1 MTRRRWV
8 SLLLAALLL
17 FASCAPKEPPEAP
30 SESVPPASVPAAE
43 PEEESKPDP
52 ENQTMLG
59 EEYRDPSWYLSEEV
73 LLLLEGQGISVS
85 VAELSP
91 LKKRSFTATLALSD
105 DSGTVS
111 FPVHIRFF
119 PNSEDVRQKQ
129 GNVSAGKDWFAI
141 YDHRDV
147 SIYHPG
153 KIDQPSVQLDTSA
166 LSNRTRVFLEV
177 AYNAQMG
184 WVTPM
189 LLDGKDAFGFF
200 RKDGSLEEATEL
212 KNQKG
217 IFVDRYWAAGAN
229 DYVTCFNKVKNISLV
244 PLEDGYV
251 LFQIFSSSYIFSKGT
266 KEFFLCDQVLR
277 QEQEGITIS
286 FYLFDSSFANKFPQN
301 DHRCLCIWEEKDGR
315 SFSFFTGSLV
325 NLHPS
330 FGWNGEETIM
340 ALDFNKHQS
349 RILGEYTRANVTMDF
364 DRGTMDLEYLLRL
377 EDLDSRDFDNPSHQS
392 PDGRYILARA
402 CPDGG
407 GDVLYWLETLYD
419 TVTGEIQVV
428 TISGGMYGGQGI
440 VSFVDESRLWVHDY
454 DGVQLYR
461 IDGLEPLPLPF
472 PLELGEAYLF
482 GLGYDQ
488 RAGQYAVLYE
498 NVTDEESGFYYSRNS
513 TDTYR
518 LAVYSENGTQLMDFD
533 TGIPLQSGMGG
544 LSRFSLAVE
553 DGVVTFGNYDRFYD
567 YDTSKS
573 YTCRILLDTQT
584 VERKDL

>member
-30 SESVPPASVPAAE
+30 SESISPPASVPAAE

-59 EEYRDPSWYLSEEV
+59 EEYRDPSWYLSEEIP
-73 LLLLEGQGISVS
+73 LLLEGQGISVS

-153 KIDQPSVQLDTSA
+153 KLDQPSVQLDTSA

-177 AYNAQMG
+177 AYDAQMG

-200 RKDGSLEEATEL
+200 REDGSLEEATEL
-212 KNQKG
+212 KEQES
-217 IFVDRYWAAGAN
+217 IFADQYVSGA
-229 DYVTCFNKVKNISLV
+229 DVYVTRFREVKNLSPV

-251 LFQIFSSSYIFSKGT
+251 LFQRSSSFYIFSRATG
-266 KEFFLCDQVLR
+266 ELFLCDQLIR
-277 QEQEGITIS
+277 QKQDRATIS
-286 FYLFDSSFANKFPQN
+286 LYRFDGLFSGRFPQN
-301 DHRCLCIWEEKDGR
+301 DHIALCIWDEKDGR
-315 SFSFFTGSLV
+315 SFSFFTGGV
-325 NLHPS
+325 ANLHPC
-330 FGWNGEETIM
+330 FGWNEDFACDWSPDDHRITVFGE
-340 ALDFNKHQS
+340 D
-349 RILGEYTRANVTMDF
+349 TRVHLTMDF
-364 DRGTMDLEYLLRL
+364 EAKKLEWEYLLRL
-377 EDLDSRDFDNPSHQS
+377 EDLDQRYFEDPSYRS